1 MMMTSG
7 LPTNLLHFHS
17 KQTVPYHTKENR
29 LTMNRIA
36 LARTLNRA
44 APLARAASDA
54 AHPANH
60 LPASIARRTRPM
72 MHDVASPFSLL
83 MREMDSMMPSLFSD
97 NGAASGRLAVDIEEN
112 DASFVIRADVPGMKA
127 SDVKVQLSP
136 DNVLSIDAERSSQ
149 TEEGE
154 KGGKLWK
161 VERTYGSYHRSFAV
175 PDHVDVNA
183 ITADV
188 KDGVLS
194 LLLPK
199 VEKAETHAVRMIPIG
214 TADNAATE

>member
-1 MMMTSG
+1 
-7 LPTNLLHFHS
+7 
-17 KQTVPYHTKENR
+17 
-29 LTMNRIA
+29 MNRIA

-44 APLARAASDA
+44 APLARAASSDA
-54 AHPANH
+54 AQPANH

-83 MREMDSMMPSLFSD
+83 MREMDNMMMPSLFSE

-112 DASFVIRADVPGMKA
+112 DTSFVIRADVPGMKA

-136 DNVLSIDAERSSQ
+136 DNVLSIDAERSSH